1 MLPECGRRGAAARGP
16 LQVGK
21 SVTFLGKC
29 LRASKW
35 GILNAGIWGDYRD
48 RGLPCKSQGAQLDSS
63 VLLASFLS
71 ALPCLL
77 SLITSSTCD
86 VEDSKASIPANK
98 GD

>member
-1 MLPECGRRGAAARGP
+1 MLPGGGRRGAAARDP

-29 LRASKW
+29 LRALEW
-35 GILNAGIWGDYRD
+35 GILNAGIWGGYRH

-63 VLLASFLS
+63 VLS

-77 SLITSSTCD
+77 SPITNSACD
-86 VEDSKASIPANK
+86 VEDSKTRIPSNK